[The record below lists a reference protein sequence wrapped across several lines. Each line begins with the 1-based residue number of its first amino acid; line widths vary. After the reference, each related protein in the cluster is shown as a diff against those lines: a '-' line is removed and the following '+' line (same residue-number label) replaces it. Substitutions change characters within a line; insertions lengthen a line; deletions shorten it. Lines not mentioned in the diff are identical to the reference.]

1 VGVLLLDSLFLVRF
15 LFYVIAWWSVG
26 CTGDVN
32 SEATSDIC
40 CITKNKT
47 GGLDLGEQR
56 KRKKWTAYMV
66 F

>member
-1 VGVLLLDSLFLVRF
+1 M
-15 LFYVIAWWSVG
+15 G

-47 GGLDLGEQR
+47 GGLDVENEAL
-56 KRKKWTAYMV
+56 WLL
-66 F
+66 